1 MKKKLLFFACLLLL
15 GGVSSAWATVTATL
29 SGMNKV
35 GDYYYPIYTLS
46 ESVSISSFTSSN
58 GEAPATITDG
68 TTLTFSH
75 RGTVTLSDNTVV
87 EGKKYSATV
96 YDFTSISQPGATLL
110 GTDKKD
116 GIWGFTKTIYSRA
129 QIGGIAKGSPNTTAY
144 TGLSISNTGS
154 KALYLN
160 FYYASSAV
168 RYGMQLNSSSG
179 KVTVTDGAKI
189 AKLDYYDNHSAVN
202 TDWTGDNKQYPT
214 EDLTLSEYKQVDWA
228 TGENPEFILHERT
241 EFYLYE
247 TLTTYTEVAES
258 LTEATATLTGFAE
271 TSGYYYPVYTITA
284 THDEDGTVNPTLTDG
299 EGFDVATNVLTYTER
314 TASETNVTITYGGVN
329 TTVEVPASVKY
340 KKTNYNFAEAST
352 FTYQGSGAKDGA
364 PSGFSGTSSVARF
377 YVVEDAGSAY
387 TNNGI
392 TFGPSGYKWTF
403 FTGYGIGFSKNKSLP
418 TSYISKSDLT
428 DGSYAIL
435 TWQKGASDDTPAW
448 GSATNTRMVAETDG
462 TVSFTELLDK
472 DTPNFCYYTSLDIY
486 EPVSETIVG
495 TYSLNESSFT
505 ANDGKYYRQY
515 TINATKDDTAYDNF
529 TVALKSGTATVEG
542 KTVTY
547 TGTEIAT
554 VTLTDNDGSDTTYDL
569 ELPTSVAYLLTNN
582 YNFGLKSTYPSSIID
597 TNSKGAINGFN
608 TGDKTRYKIGASS
621 TTPAAMFDNIT
632 LGFARWGW
640 IGYEDNSNTFG
651 IQFVAENVG
660 STTST
665 IKFSNAIAGQVA
677 VLNYTVGNNSD
688 NDGKGTNWSAR
699 VMQADVLTASSSDI
713 TFTVHDRGVLE
724 TTGKGYVYTSL
735 QVYTPV
741 SIATQSV
748 TVSSGINMGTLVA
761 PYPLDFSDN
770 EGIKAYTAT
779 STGEDGSAVRFTRI
793 NKVPAYTPVLIYK
806 DGGATSDISFV
817 NAEEADTPDASNML
831 KAGTGAA
838 VPTNPTV
845 GTTNYI
851 LSKSSTEEVY
861 GFFYANDAVVPA
873 TKAYLQVTGT
883 ASSRLSVIFDDQET
897 TGIGRV
903 EGTTTKDATI
913 YNLNGQRVNA
923 PAKGLYIVNGKK
935 IIIK

>member
-15 GGVSSAWATVTATL
+15 GGVSSAWATVTATF

-35 GDYYYPIYTLS
+35 GDYYYPIYKLS
-46 ESVSISSFTSSN
+46 ESASISSYTSSN
-58 GEAPATITDG
+58 GAAPATIDG
-68 TTLTFSH
+68 ITLTFSH
-75 RGTVTLSDNTVV
+75 RGTVTLSDGTVV

-96 YDFTSISQPGATLL
+96 YDFTAKPSSIKSNTA
-110 GTDKKD
+110 DD
-116 GIWGFTKTIYSRA
+116 GIWGFTTQGKYHRWQWNSS
-129 QIGGIAKGSPNTTAY
+129 IAKNGSNSELY
-144 TGLSISNTGS
+144 SGLTITNTGTANS
-154 KALYLN
+154 LYLN
-160 FYYASSAV
+160 YYYTDENT

-179 KVTVTDGAKI
+179 KVTVNNGATI
-189 AKLDYYDNHSAVN
+189 ARLDYYDNHSADN
-202 TDWTGDNKQYPT
+202 SSWTGTSHQYPT
-214 EDLTLSEYKQVDWA
+214 TDLTLSNYKKVEWV
-228 TGENPEFILHERT
+228 TGDNPEFTLHERT
-241 EFYLYE
+241 YFYLYE

-271 TSGYYYPVYTITA
+271 TSSYYYPVYTITA

-340 KKTNYNFAEAST
+340 KKTNYDLGAEA
-352 FTYQGSGAKDGA
+352 TY
-364 PSGFSGTSSVARF
+364 
-377 YVVEDAGSAY
+377 SATL
-387 TNNGI
+387 TNNG
-392 TFGPSGYKWTF
+392 SGIPGFSDSATRKLIGTAKIAGEYINGMNF
-403 FTGYGIGFSKNKSLP
+403 AASQYGYFVSVGYGMTNNDNKKTANITISDMTDCYAVLTHKEGANSDSPTWASK
-418 TSYISKSDLT
+418 DE
-428 DGSYAIL
+428 
-435 TWQKGASDDTPAW
+435 
-448 GSATNTRMVAETDG
+448 VAESPVADVEGTITLSIRNKNNDSNGWDIPYVYTDI
-462 TVSFTELLDK
+462 
-472 DTPNFCYYTSLDIY
+472 DIY
-486 EPVSETIVG
+486 QPVLATIVG

-505 ANDGKYYRQY
+505 ASDGKYYRQY
-515 TINATKDDTAYDNF
+515 TINATKDDTDYNDF
-529 TVALKSGTATVEG
+529 TVTVKSGSATVTD

-547 TGTEIAT
+547 TGTETAT
-554 VTLTDNDGSDTTYDL
+554 VTLTDDDGSDTTYDL

-582 YNFGLKSTYPSSIID
+582 YNFGLKSTYPSSIISA
-597 TNSKGAINGFN
+597 NNKAGAVNGFN
-608 TGDKTRYKIGASS
+608 ASNKTRYFIGVQN

-699 VMQADVLTASSSDI
+699 VMQADVMTASSSDI

-741 SIATQSV
+741 SLATQSV
-748 TVSSGINMGTLVA
+748 TVNSGINMGTLVA

-779 STGEDGSAVRFTRI
+779 GLSGSAVRFTRI
-793 NKVPAYTPVLIYK
+793 NKVPANTPVLIYK

-817 NAEEADTPDASNML
+817 NAEETDTPDASNML

-838 VPTNPTV
+838 VATTPAE

-851 LSKSSTEEVY
+851 LSKSRTEEVY
-861 GFFYANDAVVPA
+861 GFFYANGAEVPA
-873 TKAYLQVTGT
+873 TKAYLQVKVTDS

-897 TGIGRV
+897 TGIGHV
-903 EGTTTKDATI
+903 ESKTTKDATI